1 MSADLPA
8 ARGLLLATYLRQQR
22 VHEIRAT
29 FSYRYSNDEGH
40 ASLAV
45 LNEGFRPDLD
55 ESARRDIL
63 DKPLA
68 TQAERYI
75 DGKWQLTNVD
85 VPARELIAEHLV
97 ALDEQA
103 FLQCDGEYSSED
115 ESDDEGGSRTIEW
128 TKGVC
133 KVEVHP
139 TGLGRPQSLVERP
152 VFNRPRYR

>member
-1 MSADLPA
+1 MSNDLAA
-8 ARGLLLATYLRQQR
+8 ARDLLLASYLREHR
-22 VHEIRAT
+22 VDEIRAT

-40 ASLAV
+40 VSVAV

-68 TQAERYI
+68 TQTERYI
-75 DGKWQLTNVD
+75 DGKWQLTNVV
-85 VPARELIAEHLV
+85 VPARELIAEHLE

-115 ESDDEGGSRTIEW
+115 ESDDEGGYTTIEW

-133 KVEVHP
+133 KVELHP

-152 VFNRPRYR
+152 LINRPRYR